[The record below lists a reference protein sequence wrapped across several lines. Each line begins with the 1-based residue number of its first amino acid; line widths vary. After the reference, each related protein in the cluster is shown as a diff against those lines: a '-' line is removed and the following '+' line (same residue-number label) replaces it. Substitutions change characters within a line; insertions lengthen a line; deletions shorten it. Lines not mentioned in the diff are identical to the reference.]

1 MCLGGPNHCRVG
13 RVGSQSYLL
22 SFDLHYPHVVTVVR
36 RMSSCCVRLACV
48 FFVVGL
54 LVSA

>member
-1 MCLGGPNHCRVG
+1 MPCLNFGWSLLVTCCAPYVYG
-13 RVGSQSYLL
+13 RLL
-22 SFDLHYPHVVTVVR
+22 LVVTVVR

-48 FFVVGL
+48 LFVVGL